1 MRIPILHLSLWLS
14 LSTFIG
20 TILGQDDL
28 GTNNG
33 FVDIETSN
41 FKARIVRDAQIL
53 ASLKPNGDDFDFLPF
68 DILGNRSRNGQY
80 HWGDV
85 TYRYRTE
92 GDNSWIDGNSAQT
105 RKPVVTL
112 SPNDGVLA
120 AADLSSTL
128 PSGPLNVTREWLDV
142 DGDLALRFIFSNTGN
157 SSIEIGSLGF
167 PAEFNSIFTH
177 HHPADA
183 TAACSLSEPYIGM
196 DAGQIRVTPIK
207 GTGPALVVTALQG
220 TKSPLEAYRNL
231 WELGYEGSSYSSQTF
246 EGFYEWQ
253 VLTKAWAENEW
264 AVQGAHAWNPPSSRK
279 LEPGSNLQ
287 FGVRFTIAPEG
298 VRGYDKAVRKVGQP
312 TALSVP
318 GYILPRD
325 LPGKL
330 FLQSNAPVTNIT
342 IDPQGSLSV
351 DQTGD
356 SAYSVTPTDHAFGRA
371 RLTIT
376 YDDGKIQT
384 IHYYITKA
392 ATEALQDMGHL
403 LTTKAYF
410 TNESDPFGR
419 APSVMTYD
427 CESDSVVTQDLRTWV
442 VGLSDEGGAGAYIAA
457 VVKQA
462 VHPDADEVAKLDTF
476 VNKVVWGN
484 IQQEDYAVRNSLFFY
499 EPAEV
504 PGFVYENFDWSSWM
518 SWNKGRALATDR
530 GYNYVH
536 PSAAYWSLYR
546 VGRAYPELVSQD
558 WSWYLDKAYR
568 TALRISGGGVA
579 WVEMGLMGETVWG
592 MIMTDLVREGFENE
606 AATLAALMKS
616 RAEHWNS
623 IDAPFGSEMA
633 WDSTGQE
640 GVYYWARHF
649 GFTDLAKRAV
659 DTVLGFTPN
668 VPHWGWNGNSHRYWD
683 FDLAGKLRRLERQI
697 HHYGS
702 ALNSQVLLSAFRDD
716 PSDSYLL
723 RTGHG
728 GSFAPLSNINEA
740 GCPSAGFH
748 SFPETLKW
756 DGFTGD
762 YGPGFLGMVLNTG
775 TYVAEDEQVGLVAYG
790 GEISTDGKKVTV
802 VPRDPVRKRVFIG
815 PLAVMI
821 TVDVG
826 VIEQFSYDVEARII
840 SMTLSQLAG
849 VPKAMNATVWTESMQ
864 SPWEVTGDQVETAR
878 GGWRVPLVED
888 KVTVTL
894 SSKST

>member
-1 MRIPILHLSLWLS
+1 MRIPILHLSLWLP

-33 FVDIETSN
+33 FGDIETSN

-128 PSGPLNVTREWLDV
+128 PSGPLNVTREWLSV

-231 WELGYEGSSYSSQTF
+231 WEMGYEGLPIQ
-246 EGFYEWQ
+246 
-253 VLTKAWAENEW
+253 A
-264 AVQGAHAWNPPSSRK
+264 R
-279 LEPGSNLQ
+279 
-287 FGVRFTIAPEG
+287 R
-298 VRGYDKAVRKVGQP
+298 YDKAVRKVGQP

-330 FLQSNAPVTNIT
+330 FLQSNAPVTSIT
-342 IDPQGSLSV
+342 INPQGSLSV

-356 SAYSVTPTDHAFGRA
+356 SAYS
-371 RLTIT
+371 
-376 YDDGKIQT
+376 T
-384 IHYYITKA
+384 IHYYITKP
-392 ATEALQDMGHL
+392 ATEALQDMGHF

-410 TNESDPFGR
+410 TNASDPFGR

-442 VGLSDEGGAGAYIAA
+442 AGLSDEGGAGAYIAA

-504 PGFVYENFDWSSWM
+504 PGFVYENYDWSSWM

-530 GYNYVH
+530 GCNYVH

-546 VGRAYPELVSQD
+546 VARAYPELVSQD

-592 MIMTDLVREGFENE
+592 MIITDLVREGFENE

-640 GVYYWARHF
+640 GVFYWARHF

-716 PSDSYLL
+716 PSDTYLL

-775 TYVAEDEQVGLVAYG
+775 TYVAEDEQIGLVAYG
-790 GEISTDGKKVTV
+790 GEISTDGNKVTV
-802 VPRDPVRKRVFIG
+802 VPRDPVRKRVFTG

-894 SSKST
+894 SL

>member
-1 MRIPILHLSLWLS
+1 MRISTPHLSSWLP
-14 LSTFIG
+14 LSSFIG

-53 ASLKPNGDDFDFLPF
+53 ASLKPNGDDFDYLPF

-85 TYRYRTE
+85 TYRYRIE

-105 RKPVVTL
+105 RKPVVAL

-128 PSGPLNVTREWLDV
+128 PSGPLNVTREWLNI
-142 DGDLALRFIFSNTGN
+142 DGDLALCFTFSNAGN

-167 PAEFNSIFTH
+167 SAEFNSIFTH

-207 GTGPALVVTALQG
+207 GTGPALVVTALHG

-231 WELGYEGSSYSSQTF
+231 WEMGYGGSSYSSQTF
-246 EGFYEWQ
+246 E
-253 VLTKAWAENEW
+253 
-264 AVQGAHAWNPPSSRK
+264 
-279 LEPGSNLQ
+279 
-287 FGVRFTIAPEG
+287 VRFTIAPEG

-318 GYILPRD
+318 SYILPRD

-330 FLQSNAPVTNIT
+330 FLQSDAPVTNIA

-384 IHYYITKA
+384 IHYYITKP

-427 CESDSVVTQDLRTWV
+427 CESDSVVTQDLRAWV

-462 VHPDADEVAKLDTF
+462 VYPDADEVAKLDTF

-484 IQQEDYAVRNSLFFY
+484 IQQEDYAVRNSVFFY

-546 VGRAYPELVSQD
+546 VGRAYPEL
-558 WSWYLDKAYR
+558 
-568 TALRISGGGVA
+568 
-579 WVEMGLMGETVWG
+579 G
-592 MIMTDLVREGFENE
+592 MIMTDLVREGLEDE
-606 AATLAALMKS
+606 AATLAALIKS

-640 GVYYWARHF
+640 GVYYWSRHF

-762 YGPGFLGMVLNTG
+762 YGPGFLSMVLNTG

-790 GEISTDGKKVTV
+790 GEISTDGNKVTV
-802 VPRDPVRKRVFIG
+802 LPRDPVRKRIFIG
-815 PLAVMI
+815 LLAVII
-821 TVDVG
+821 TVGVG
-826 VIEQFSYDVEARII
+826 VIKQFSYNVEERTI
-840 SMTLSQLAG
+840 SMTLSQLVG

-878 GGWRVPLVED
+878 GGRRVSRVED

>member
-1 MRIPILHLSLWLS
+1 MRISTPHLSSWLP
-14 LSTFIG
+14 LSSFIG

-53 ASLKPNGDDFDFLPF
+53 ASLKPNGDDFDYLPF

-85 TYRYRTE
+85 TYRYRIE

-105 RKPVVTL
+105 RKPVVAL

-128 PSGPLNVTREWLDV
+128 PSGPLNVTREWLNI
-142 DGDLALRFIFSNTGN
+142 DGDLALCFTFSNAGN
-157 SSIEIGSLGF
+157 SSIEICSLGF
-167 PAEFNSIFTH
+167 SAEFNSIFTH

-207 GTGPALVVTALQG
+207 GTGPALVVTAFHG

-231 WELGYEGSSYSSQTF
+231 WEMGYGGSSYSSQTF
-246 EGFYEWQ
+246 EGFYEW
-253 VLTKAWAENEW
+253 
-264 AVQGAHAWNPPSSRK
+264 
-279 LEPGSNLQ
+279 
-287 FGVRFTIAPEG
+287 
-298 VRGYDKAVRKVGQP
+298 
-312 TALSVP
+312 
-318 GYILPRD
+318 
-325 LPGKL
+325 
-330 FLQSNAPVTNIT
+330 
-342 IDPQGSLSV
+342 QGSLSV

-371 RLTIT
+371 RLTIP

-384 IHYYITKA
+384 IHYYITKP
-392 ATEALQDMGHL
+392 ATEALQDMAHF

-410 TNESDPFGR
+410 TNESDPFDR

-427 CESDSVVTQDLRTWV
+427 CESDSVVTQDLRAWV

-462 VHPDADEVAKLDTF
+462 VYPDADEVAKLDTF
-476 VNKVVWGN
+476 VNK
-484 IQQEDYAVRNSLFFY
+484 
-499 EPAEV
+499 PAEV

-530 GYNYVH
+530 GYNYVD

-592 MIMTDLVREGFENE
+592 MIMTDLVREGLEDE

-623 IDAPFGSEMA
+623 IDARFGSEMA

-640 GVYYWARHF
+640 GVYYW
-649 GFTDLAKRAV
+649 
-659 DTVLGFTPN
+659 
-668 VPHWGWNGNSHRYWD
+668 SC
-683 FDLAGKLRRLERQI
+683 LAGKLRRLERQI

-723 RTGHG
+723 RTGHD

-790 GEISTDGKKVTV
+790 GEISTDGNKVTV
-802 VPRDPVRKRVFIG
+802 LPRDPVRKRIFIG
-815 PLAVMI
+815 LLAVII
-821 TVDVG
+821 TVGVG
-826 VIEQFSYDVEARII
+826 VIKQFSYNVEERTI
-840 SMTLSQLAG
+840 SMTLSQLVG

-878 GGWRVPLVED
+878 GGWGVPRVED

>member
-1 MRIPILHLSLWLS
+1 MRIPILHLSLWLP

-128 PSGPLNVTREWLDV
+128 PTGPLNVTQEWLNV

-207 GTGPALVVTALQG
+207 GTGPALVVTALQE

-330 FLQSNAPVTNIT
+330 NR
-342 IDPQGSLSV
+342 SV

-384 IHYYITKA
+384 IHYYITKP
-392 ATEALQDMGHL
+392 ATEALQDMGHF

-410 TNESDPFGR
+410 TNASDPFGR

-442 VGLSDEGGAGAYIAA
+442 AGLSDEGGAGAYIAA

-476 VNKVVWGN
+476 VNKVILGN

-518 SWNKGRALATDR
+518 SWNKDRALATDR

-558 WSWYLDKAYR
+558 WTWYLEKAYR

-623 IDAPFGSEMA
+623 IDAPFGNAS
-633 WDSTGQE
+633 
-640 GVYYWARHF
+640 
-649 GFTDLAKRAV
+649 
-659 DTVLGFTPN
+659 
-668 VPHWGWNGNSHRYWD
+668 
-683 FDLAGKLRRLERQI
+683 LAGKLRRLERQI

-756 DGFTGD
+756 DGLTGD

-775 TYVAEDEQVGLVAYG
+775 TYVAENEQVGLVAYG
-790 GEISTDGKKVTV
+790 GEISTDGNKVTV
-802 VPRDPVRKRVFIG
+802 LPRDPVRKRIFIG
-815 PLAVMI
+815 PLAVMV

-826 VIEQFSYDVEARII
+826 VIEQFSYIVEAKTI

-849 VPKAMNATVWTESMQ
+849 VPKAMNATVWTESVQ

-894 SSKST
+894 SSKPA

>member
-1 MRIPILHLSLWLS
+1 MRIPILYLSLWLP
-14 LSTFIG
+14 LSTFVG

-33 FVDIETSN
+33 FVDIEKSN
-41 FKARIVRDAQIL
+41 FKARTVRDAQIL
-53 ASLKPNGDDFDFLPF
+53 ASLKSNGNDFDFLPF

-85 TYRYRTE
+85 TYRYRNE

-105 RKPVVTL
+105 RRPVVTL

-128 PSGPLNVTREWLDV
+128 PPGPLNVTREWLNV
-142 DGDLALRFIFSNTGN
+142 DGDLALRFTFSNTGN

-231 WELGYEGSSYSSQTF
+231 WEMGYEGSSYSSQTF

-253 VLTKAWAENEW
+253 VLTKASAENEW
-264 AVQGAHAWNPPSSRK
+264 AIQGAHAWNPPSSRK

-298 VRGYDKAVRKVGQP
+298 VR
-312 TALSVP
+312 S
-318 GYILPRD
+318 
-325 LPGKL
+325 
-330 FLQSNAPVTNIT
+330 FWS
-342 IDPQGSLSV
+342 
-351 DQTGD
+351 
-356 SAYSVTPTDHAFGRA
+356 
-371 RLTIT
+371 
-376 YDDGKIQT
+376 
-384 IHYYITKA
+384 
-392 ATEALQDMGHL
+392 
-403 LTTKAYF
+403 
-410 TNESDPFGR
+410 
-419 APSVMTYD
+419 
-427 CESDSVVTQDLRTWV
+427 TWV
-442 VGLSDEGGAGAYIAA
+442 AGLSDEGGAGAYIAA

-484 IQQEDYAVRNSLFFY
+484 IQQEDHAVRNSLFY

-536 PSAAYWSLYR
+536 PSTAYWSLYR
-546 VGRAYPELVSQD
+546 VARAYPELVSQD

-592 MIMTDLVREGFENE
+592 MIMTDLVREGFEDE

-640 GVYYWARHF
+640 GVYYWA
-649 GFTDLAKRAV
+649 
-659 DTVLGFTPN
+659 
-668 VPHWGWNGNSHRYWD
+668 S
-683 FDLAGKLRRLERQI
+683 LAGKLRRLERQI

-762 YGPGFLGMVLNTG
+762 YGPGFLGMILNTG
-775 TYVAEDEQVGLVAYG
+775 TYVAEDEQVGFVAYG
-790 GEISTDGKKVTV
+790 GEITTDGNKVTV
-802 VPRDPVRKRVFIG
+802 LPRDPVRKRIFIG
-815 PLAVMI
+815 PLAVMV

-826 VIEQFSYDVEARII
+826 VIEQLSYNVEARTI

-849 VPKAMNATVWTESMQ
+849 LPKAMNATVWTESTQ

-894 SSKST
+894 SSKLA